1 MLTRSLFEDMVDAHW
16 VCVEP
21 GLARE
26 RLTQHLDHTRLLF
39 NETAA
44 DFPTIF
50 DPENLP
56 SADPSQ
62 RPALDKIF
70 GNFGHKSWTGLDI
83 HRRSAAIEHLWTA
96 DASRTLFNFF
106 RRVVYRDSNQHLHLS
121 GQALNGLVRA
131 NTGEH
136 LSVKVGPGPESVH
149 RALWSSWWMS
159 MQIIGQVFNHF
170 DFPDELRAELDAVAA
185 SGGAAFVTLS
195 DEATAKTG
203 RNDQCPCGSGRKFKH
218 CHGA

>member
-83 HRRSAAIEHLWTA
+83 HRRSPRSSTCGLQT
-96 DASRTLFNFF
+96 
-106 RRVVYRDSNQHLHLS
+106 RVARCSTS
-121 GQALNGLVRA
+121 SA
-131 NTGEH
+131 
-136 LSVKVGPGPESVH
+136 ES
-149 RALWSSWWMS
+149 S
-159 MQIIGQVFNHF
+159 
-170 DFPDELRAELDAVAA
+170 
-185 SGGAAFVTLS
+185 T
-195 DEATAKTG
+195 ATATSISTSAG
-203 RNDQCPCGSGRKFKH
+203 RR
-218 CHGA
+218 